1 MPVEGG
7 PRVKN
12 LRVLLAASA
21 AAGKR
26 KLLRHKFI
34 IALLVPAA
42 LLAINAPGIIKSLVY
57 YDVIREHAVRRDI
70 DPLLVVSIIYAESSF
85 MPAAESHKGAVGLM
99 QIIPST
105 FAELRKEL
113 GMKNDVSVLK
123 DPRVNIKVGV
133 YYLAKLRR
141 ERWVESD
148 IELLAAYNAGRGK
161 ALSWKRDSG
170 GRLTAEKIPYK
181 ETRDY
186 VAKVTRTHR
195 WLKKI
200 SGK

>member
-1 MPVEGG
+1 M
-7 PRVKN
+7 RN
-12 LRVLLAASA
+12 ARIFLAASA

-34 IALLVPAA
+34 IALLTLAA
-42 LLAINAPGIIKSLVY
+42 LAVINAPGIVKSLVY
-57 YDVIREHAVRRDI
+57 YDDVKAHALKRGI
-70 DPLLVVSIIYAESSF
+70 DPFLVVSIIYAESSF

-105 FAELRKEL
+105 YAELRKEM
-113 GMKNDVSVLK
+113 GIKGDVSVLK
-123 DPRVNIKVGV
+123 NPRVNIEVGV

-141 ERWVESD
+141 EKWIESD

-161 ALSWKRDSG
+161 ALSWKRESG

-186 VAKVTRTHR
+186 VVKVTRTHR

-200 SGK
+200 LRK